1 MMKRAAV
8 VSLALAAMAGNAAS
22 AQVGISIRAGTLGA
36 GGELSIRPSRYL
48 GLRLGGNYLTFK
60 RSATIQGI
68 DYDITPKFE
77 SGTAIVE
84 LHPFGGSFHLAG
96 GMMWNANKGTVSARL
111 GGPITVG
118 SQTYQPADIGS
129 LRGLVNYQKKYV
141 PYAGLGFSGRS
152 RISLLLDL
160 GLVFSGYPTVSLT
173 GTTNLTGPAQAIFD
187 QNVRQEVQNIQDDI
201 TSRSYLKYH
210 PVVSMGLRVGF

>member
-1 MMKRAAV
+1 MMKRTAAL
-8 VSLALAAMAGNAAS
+8 SLALAGLMATGAS

-48 GLRLGGNYLTFK
+48 GFRLGGNYLTFK
-60 RSATIQGI
+60 RTATIQGI
-68 DYDITPKFE
+68 SYDVTPKFE
-77 SGTAIVE
+77 SGTAIME

-96 GMMWNANKGTVSARL
+96 GMMWNRNEGTVSARL
-111 GGPITVG
+111 GGPITIG
-118 SQTYQPADIGS
+118 AQTYQPTDIGS
-129 LRGLVNYQKKYV
+129 LRGLIAYDKKYV

-152 RISLLLDL
+152 RVSLLLDL

-173 GTTNLTGPAQAIFD
+173 GSTNLTGPAQAIFD

-210 PVVSMGLRVGF
+210 PVVSVGLRVGF

>member
-1 MMKRAAV
+1 MMKRAALL
-8 VSLALAAMAGNAAS
+8 SLALAGLVGTAAS

-77 SGTAIVE
+77 SGTAILE
-84 LHPFGGSFHLAG
+84 LHPFGGSFHLSG
-96 GMMWNANKGTVSARL
+96 GMMWNANEGTVAARL

-118 SQTYQPADIGS
+118 SQTYQPSDIGS
-129 LRGLVNYQKKYV
+129 LRGLINYQKKYV

>member
-1 MMKRAAV
+1 MKRAAV
-8 VSLALAAMAGNAAS
+8 LSLALAAMAGTAAS

-96 GMMWNANKGTVSARL
+96 GMMWNANQGTVSARL

-152 RISLLLDL
+152 RISFLLDL

>member
-8 VSLALAAMAGNAAS
+8 LSLVFAGILASGLS
-22 AQVGISIRAGTLGA
+22 AQIGFSIRAGTLGA
-36 GGELSIRPSRYL
+36 GGELSLRPSRYI

-68 DYDITPKFE
+68 DYDITPKFQ

-96 GMMWNANKGTVSARL
+96 GMMWNANQGTVAARL

-118 SQTYQPADIGS
+118 SQTYQPSDVGS
-129 LRGLVNYQKKYV
+129 LRGLVNYGKKYA

-160 GLVFSGYPTVSLT
+160 GVVFSGYPTVSLT
-173 GTTNLTGPAQAIFD
+173 GTTNLTGQAQAIFD

-210 PVVSMGLRVGF
+210 PVVSLGLRVGF